1 MNEYQKILYIF
12 AIIRSEIKD
21 YFDGASKSVQ
31 DMMEYEDVGV
41 NIEVETE
48 VRKPVINKKKS
59 KRGLLDIL

>member
-21 YFDGASKSVQ
+21 YFSKS
-31 DMMEYEDVGV
+31 DRPIKDTAEYEDVGS

-48 VRKPVINKKKS
+48 VKKPVVKRKKV
-59 KRGLLDIL
+59 KRGLMDIL

>member
-21 YFDGASKSVQ
+21 YFSKTSKPIK
-31 DMMEYEDVGV
+31 DTTEYEDVGV